1 VGTSQHAPER
11 LPAEGA
17 HVLPTRTGRLPFR
30 TVVPALPSQPADVA
44 WPTTAWPRGEPGAD
58 VDTATLTAT
67 LDRLFAQPPE
77 LGLTLAVVAVH
88 GGRVVAERYGPEV
101 DAGTRLISWS
111 TAKSV
116 TAAAAGLLIGDG
128 LLHLDEPVDVPEWRR
143 DERARIT
150 MRHLLAMTPG
160 LRFVEDYVDDT
171 VSHCIDMLFGA
182 GKDDVAAYAAALPLD
197 HEPGTFWNYSS
208 GTTNIVCRLLGAAV
222 GGGEAGMRSFLD
234 RRLFGP
240 LGMAS
245 ADPGFD
251 AAGTFIGSS
260 FLHATALDFARF
272 GLPPPPGRLVGRRPP
287 AAARLG
293 GPLPHPGAPGAGH
306 RGVRLRRPLV
316 DLARRARLAG
326 RPRVRGPVRG
336 GGARPGPGAGAAGQD
351 PGRPAAQ
358 PARRAPHDR
367 RRLRAA
373 LNGQVTATSRPN
385 PT

>member
-1 VGTSQHAPER
+1 MRPNGCRRKGRTSSRPG
-11 LPAEGA
+11 PAAYGW
-17 HVLPTRTGRLPFR
+17 
-30 TVVPALPSQPADVA
+30 TVVHALPPQPAGVA
-44 WPTTAWPRGEPGAD
+44 WPTTAWPRGEPGPD
-58 VDTATLTAT
+58 VDTATLAAT

-88 GGRVVAERYGPEV
+88 RGRVVAERYGPEV

-116 TAAAAGLLIGDG
+116 TAAAAGLLVGDG
-128 LLHLDEPVDVPEWRR
+128 RLDLDEPVDVPEWRR

-197 HEPGTFWNYSS
+197 HEPGTCWNYSS
-208 GTTNIVCRLLGAAV
+208 GTTNIVSRLLGGIV
-222 GGGEAGMRSFLD
+222 GGGEAGMRAFLD
-234 RRLFGP
+234 HRLFAP

-245 ADPGFD
+245 AEPGFD

-272 GLPPPPGRLVGRRPP
+272 GYLHLRDGWWDGARLLPAGWVDYCRTPVGPVPDTEEFDYGAHWWIWRDEPGSLAAHGYEGQYVVVVPARDLVLVRLGKTPADRRPNLL
-287 AAARLG
+287 AA
-293 GPLPHPGAPGAGH
+293 
-306 RGVRLRRPLV
+306 
-316 DLARRARLAG
+316 
-326 RPRVRGPVRG
+326 
-336 GGARPGPGAGAAGQD
+336 
-351 PGRPAAQ
+351 
-358 PARRAPHDR
+358 
-367 RRLRAA
+367 LRAIVGA
-373 LNGQVTATSRPN
+373 FGPR
-385 PT
+385 